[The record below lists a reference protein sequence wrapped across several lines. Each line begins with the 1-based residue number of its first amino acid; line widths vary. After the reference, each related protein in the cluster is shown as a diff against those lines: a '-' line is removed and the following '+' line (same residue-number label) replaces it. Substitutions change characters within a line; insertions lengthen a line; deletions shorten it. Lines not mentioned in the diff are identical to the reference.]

1 MPYNGWH
8 ASEHGRPAPRGTL
21 LHTAIIH
28 ERIDGIEGML
38 ELPSE
43 LPRRFRSV
51 LSHQFRSLSQYLHAF
66 NDMQLDALGHESCRA
81 EADDFLCDLV
91 ARFIDEE
98 YVRRFRRVH
107 RLDFIIVGEQ
117 PAERLHQA
125 ASTARNVAA
134 RLSQRSA
141 GPLTG
146 AERLPV
152 AVFLEQLAMRLDAT
166 AAA

>member
-1 MPYNGWH
+1 
-8 ASEHGRPAPRGTL
+8 
-21 LHTAIIH
+21 
-28 ERIDGIEGML
+28 ML
-38 ELPSE
+38 ALPSE

-51 LSHQFRSLSQYLHAF
+51 LSHQFRALTQYLHAF
-66 NDMQLDALGHESCRA
+66 NDMQLDALGHESCRP

-98 YVRRFRRVH
+98 YLRRFRRVH

-117 PAERLHQA
+117 PAERLRHA
-125 ASTARNVAA
+125 ASVARNLAA
-134 RLSQRSA
+134 QLSQRSA
-141 GPLTG
+141 SPLTG